1 MPAEGPAEG
10 PTEGAE
16 TMGRR
21 RGVMKSIVCLL
32 VAAALIL
39 SLPLPAAR
47 AAMVGT
53 EAVVETATP
62 VEADRARLRA
72 LLLRDEAR
80 AQLETYGITREE
92 AAARLDALS
101 DDEIAEIAGKLD
113 ALPAG
118 GTGHYGYEALGYLT
132 ILAAVVVAA
141 VLVLIFKAIVE
152 AVGHESA
159 ESAESSGS
167 ADETPESADALTG

>member
-1 MPAEGPAEG
+1 
-10 PTEGAE
+10 
-16 TMGRR
+16 MGRR
-21 RGVMKSIVCLL
+21 RGVTKSIVCLL
-32 VAAALIL
+32 VAASLTL

-53 EAVVETATP
+53 EAVVETVTP

-80 AQLETYGITREE
+80 AQLETYGITRDE

-101 DDEIAEIAGKLD
+101 DQEIAQITGKLD

-118 GTGHYGYEALGYLT
+118 GTGHYGYEALGYLV
-132 ILAAVVVAA
+132 IFAAVIVAV
-141 VLVLIFKAIVE
+141 VLVMIFEAIVKAIGGDSSE
-152 AVGHESA
+152 SPESA
-159 ESAESSGS
+159 Y
-167 ADETPESADALTG
+167 ETPEPPDAATG

>member
-1 MPAEGPAEG
+1 
-10 PTEGAE
+10 
-16 TMGRR
+16 MGRR

-32 VAAALIL
+32 VAALLNL
-39 SLPLPAAR
+39 SLPLHAAR

-80 AQLETYGITREE
+80 AQLETYGITRDE

-101 DDEIAEIAGKLD
+101 DEEIAAIAGKLD

-118 GTGHYGYEALGYLT
+118 GTGHYGYEALGYLI
-132 ILAAVVVAA
+132 ILAAVAVV
-141 VLVLIFKAIVE
+141 VLVVLIFEAIVE
-152 AVGHESA
+152 AIGG
-159 ESAESSGS
+159 ESSES
-167 ADETPESADALTG
+167 ADETPDSADAMAG

>member
-1 MPAEGPAEG
+1 
-10 PTEGAE
+10 
-16 TMGRR
+16 MGRR

-39 SLPLPAAR
+39 SLPLPAVR

-80 AQLETYGITREE
+80 AQLETYGITRDE

-101 DDEIAEIAGKLD
+101 DQEIAQIAGKLD

-118 GTGHYGYEALGYLT
+118 GTGHYGYEALGYLV
-132 ILAAVVVAA
+132 IFAAVIVAV
-141 VLVLIFKAIVE
+141 VLVMIFEAIVKAI
-152 AVGHESA
+152 GGDSSESP
-159 ESAESSGS
+159 ES
-167 ADETPESADALTG
+167 ADETPEPPDAATG

>member
-1 MPAEGPAEG
+1 
-10 PTEGAE
+10 
-16 TMGRR
+16 MGRR

-32 VAAALIL
+32 VAASLIL
-39 SLPLPAAR
+39 SLPLPLPLPAAR

-62 VEADRARLRA
+62 VETDRARLRA

-80 AQLETYGITREE
+80 AQLETYGITRDE

-101 DDEIAEIAGKLD
+101 DEEIAQIAGKLD

-118 GTGHYGYEALGYLT
+118 GTGHYGYEALAYLV
-132 ILAAVVVAA
+132 IFAAVAVAA
-141 VLVLIFKAIVE
+141 LLVLIFKAIVE
-152 AVGHESA
+152 AIGDESA
-159 ESAESSGS
+159 ESAETSGS
-167 ADETPESADALTG
+167 ADETPESADAVTG